1 MNNSMQMTDIYY
13 VILSN
18 NLEFKLSS
26 IAKKQISTYS
36 NHWFAFLLQD
46 KDLICGQ
53 ENERSKGTFFSA
65 TLVSHLLINSWISLH
80 AYLFSMRIS

>member
-26 IAKKQISTYS
+26 KAKK
-36 NHWFAFLLQD
+36 
-46 KDLICGQ
+46 
-53 ENERSKGTFFSA
+53 
-65 TLVSHLLINSWISLH
+65 
-80 AYLFSMRIS
+80 

>member
-26 IAKKQISTYS
+26 IAKK
-36 NHWFAFLLQD
+36 
-46 KDLICGQ
+46 
-53 ENERSKGTFFSA
+53 
-65 TLVSHLLINSWISLH
+65 
-80 AYLFSMRIS
+80 